1 MSWSGSRNGGT
12 NLASGVVT
20 RVVADFFDVV
30 DNGLMRRCRS
40 RGMVKRLW
48 GGILVGDRVEYMPL
62 GTNEGIVEKIYE
74 RKTQLIRPPIANV
87 DQALLVFSLVS
98 PDFHFRLVDKVLVSV
113 MHAGLEA
120 VIAITKCDLA
130 DEQAFHTV
138 AEPYRKAGFVV
149 IRLATKQAEGIADVH
164 RALAGK
170 VSVFAGPSG
179 AGKSTL
185 ANAIVPGLG
194 QKMGEISA
202 KLGRGK
208 HTTRHVELFALTS
221 DTFIADTPGFSQMN
235 VDLPPAQLRLWYPEF
250 QPDAEHCLYRGC
262 LHYQEVDCGVKSA
275 VASGDVAQERYDS
288 YRELLS
294 ELMEQEERRY

>member
-1 MSWSGSRNGGT
+1 M
-12 NLASGVVT
+12 T

-30 DNGLMRRCRS
+30 DNGSVRRCRS
-40 RGMVKRLW
+40 RGMVKRQW
-48 GGILVGDRVEYMPL
+48 GGILVGDRVEYEPQ
-62 GTNEGIVEKIYE
+62 GVNEGIVEKIYE
-74 RKTQLIRPPIANV
+74 RKTKLVRPPIANV

-113 MHAGLEA
+113 MHAGLDA
-120 VIAITKCDLA
+120 VMAITKCDLA
-130 DEQAFHTV
+130 DEQSFDAI
-138 AEPYRKAGFVV
+138 AEPYRRAGFTV
-149 IRLATKQAEGIADVH
+149 IRLATKQAEGIAEVK

-194 QKMGEISA
+194 QQMGEISA

-208 HTTRHVELFALTS
+208 HTTRHVELFALDS
-221 DTFIADTPGFSQMN
+221 DTFIADTPGFSQMTI
-235 VDLPPAQLRLWYPEF
+235 DLKPAQLRLWYPEF
-250 QPDAEHCLYRGC
+250 QLAAEQCLYRGC
-262 LHYQEVDCGVKSA
+262 LHYHEVDCGVKDA
-275 VASGDVAQERYDS
+275 VANGGGVAKERYDS
-288 YRELLS
+288 YRELLA